1 MIRVG
6 IVGATGYGGRELLR
20 LLGGHPETEVV
31 ALSSTTAAGKA
42 LEEELPGFGKVLDL
56 TFETFDARA
65 LAGRC
70 DVVFLGAPGCESM
83 GPVAEL
89 RKAGVKVI
97 DMGPDFRLKDAGA
110 FKTYYKMEHTHA
122 GLLNE
127 SVYGLVPWNR
137 EALKDANL
145 VAVPGCY
152 PIGALL
158 PLKPL
163 LATARPTVPVII
175 DAISGI
181 SGAGRS
187 PGQAFHFPEMN
198 ENVWAYKLGTHQHIP
213 EIEQELGGVH
223 QVQFSP
229 HVGPYTRG
237 ILSTI
242 TVRPS
247 DAFDVAACYACYD
260 DEPFVR
266 VLGEGN
272 LPQLAAVRATN
283 FCDIGWVTD
292 GRTGNVILVSALD
305 NLVGGTAG
313 IAIQCMNLMFGVD
326 ECSGLSFG
334 GMSV

>member
-20 LLGGHPETEVV
+20 LLGGHPEAEVV
-31 ALSSTTAAGKA
+31 ALSSTTAAGKR
-42 LEEELPGFGKVLDL
+42 LEDELPGFGKLLDL
-56 TFETFDARA
+56 TFETFDAKG
-65 LAGRC
+65 LAERC
-70 DVVFLGAPGCESM
+70 DVVFLGVPGTESM
-83 GPVAEL
+83 GLVAEL
-89 RKAGVKVI
+89 REAEANVI
-97 DMGPDFRLKDAGA
+97 DMGPDFRLKDAET
-110 FKTYYKMEHTHA
+110 FKTYYKTDHA
-122 GLLNE
+122 HADLLPE

-137 EALKDANL
+137 EALKGANL

-163 LATARPTVPVII
+163 LATAKPTVPVII

-187 PGQAFHFPEMN
+187 LNQGFHFPEMN
-198 ENVWAYKLGTHQHIP
+198 ENVWAYKLGVHQHTP
-213 EIEQELGGVH
+213 EIEQELGGAH
-223 QVQFSP
+223 PVQFSP

-242 TVRPS
+242 TLRPS
-247 DAFDVAACYACYD
+247 EPLDVAACYTCYD

-266 VLGEGN
+266 VLREGD
-272 LPQLAAVRATN
+272 LPELAAVRATN
-283 FCDIGWVTD
+283 FCDIGWVMD
-292 GRTGNVILVSALD
+292 ERTGNLILVSAVD

-313 IAIQCMNLMFGVD
+313 MAMQCMNLMFGVD
-326 ECSGLSFG
+326 ETAGLSFG

>member
-20 LLGGHPETEVV
+20 LLGGHPEAEVV
-31 ALSSTTAAGKA
+31 ALSSTTAAGKR
-42 LEEELPGFGKVLDL
+42 LEDELPGFGKLLDL
-56 TFETFDARA
+56 TFETFDAQG
-65 LAGRC
+65 LAERC
-70 DVVFLGAPGCESM
+70 DVVFLGVPGCESM
-83 GPVAEL
+83 GPGAEL
-89 RKAGVKVI
+89 HEAGVKVI
-97 DMGPDFRLKDAGA
+97 DMGPDFRLKDASV
-110 FKTYYKMEHTHA
+110 FKTYYKTDHA
-122 GLLNE
+122 HPDLLNE

-145 VAVPGCY
+145 VAIPGCY

-163 LATARPTVPVII
+163 LSSAKPSVPVII

-187 PGQAFHFPEMN
+187 LNQGFHFAEMN
-198 ENVWAYKLGTHQHIP
+198 ENVWAYKLGVHQHTP
-213 EIEQELGGVH
+213 EIEQELGGSH
-223 QVQFSP
+223 PVQFSP

-247 DAFDVAACYACYD
+247 ESFDVAACYDGYD

-272 LPQLAAVRATN
+272 LPQLAAVRGTN
-283 FCDIGWVTD
+283 FCDIGWVMD
-292 GRTGNVILVSALD
+292 ERTGNLILVSAID

-326 ECSGLSFG
+326 ESAGLALG

>member
-20 LLGGHPETEVV
+20 LLGGHSESEVV
-31 ALSSTTAAGKA
+31 ALSSTSAVGKT
-42 LEEELPGFGKVLDL
+42 LEEELPGFGKLLDL
-56 TFETFDARA
+56 SFEAFDAKG
-65 LAGRC
+65 LAERC
-70 DVVFLGAPGCESM
+70 DLVFLGVPGTESM
-83 GPVAEL
+83 GLVAEL
-89 RKAGVKVI
+89 RAAEVKVI
-97 DMGPDFRLKDAGA
+97 DMGPDFRLKDASV
-110 FKTYYKMEHTHA
+110 FKAYYKTDHTHPD
-122 GLLNE
+122 LLDA

-137 EALKDANL
+137 EALKSADL

-158 PLKPL
+158 PLIPL
-163 LATARPTVPVII
+163 LDAAKPTVPVII

-187 PGQAFHFPEMN
+187 PMQAFHFPEMN
-198 ENVWAYKLGTHQHIP
+198 ENVWAYKLGTHQHTP
-213 EIEQELGGVH
+213 EIEQELGGGH

-242 TVRPS
+242 TVRPKGS
-247 DAFDVAACYACYD
+247 FDVAACYGCYD

-266 VLGEGN
+266 VLGEGD
-272 LPQLAAVRATN
+272 LPQLTAVRATN

-292 GRTGNVILVSALD
+292 ERTGNLILVSAVD

-313 IAIQCMNLMFGVD
+313 MAVQCMNLMFGLD
-326 ECSGLSFG
+326 ETSGLAFG

>member
-20 LLGGHPETEVV
+20 LLGGHPEAEVV
-31 ALSSTTAAGKA
+31 ALSSTTAAGKR
-42 LEEELPGFGKVLDL
+42 LEDELPGFGKLLDL
-56 TFETFDARA
+56 TFETFDAQG
-65 LAGRC
+65 LAERC
-70 DVVFLGAPGCESM
+70 DVVFLGVPGCESM
-83 GPVAEL
+83 GPGAEL
-89 RKAGVKVI
+89 HEAGVKVI
-97 DMGPDFRLKDAGA
+97 DMGPDFRLKDASV
-110 FKTYYKMEHTHA
+110 FKTYYKTDHA
-122 GLLNE
+122 HPDLLNE

-145 VAVPGCY
+145 VAIPGCY

-163 LATARPTVPVII
+163 LSSAKPTVPVVI
-175 DAISGI
+175 DAISGV

-187 PGQAFHFPEMN
+187 LNQGFHFPEMN
-198 ENVWAYKLGTHQHIP
+198 ENVWAYKLGTHQHTP
-213 EIEQELGGVH
+213 EIEQELGGAYKI
-223 QVQFSP
+223 QFSP

-247 DAFDVAACYACYD
+247 ERLDVAACYACYD

-272 LPQLAAVRATN
+272 LPQLAPVRATN
-283 FCDIGWVTD
+283 FCDIGWVMD
-292 GRTGNVILVSALD
+292 ERTGNLILVSAVD

-313 IAIQCMNLMFGVD
+313 IAIQCMNLMFSVD
-326 ECSGLSFG
+326 ESAGLALG
-334 GMSV
+334 GMTV

>member
-20 LLGGHPETEVV
+20 LLGGHPEAEVV
-31 ALSSTTAAGKA
+31 AVSSTTAAGER
-42 LEEELPGFGKVLDL
+42 LQDELPGFGKLLDL
-56 TFETFDARA
+56 TFETFDPQG
-65 LAGRC
+65 LAERC
-70 DVVFLGAPGCESM
+70 DVVVLGVPGTESM
-83 GPVAEL
+83 GPGAEL
-89 RKAGVKVI
+89 LAAGARVI

-110 FKTYYKMEHTHA
+110 FKTYYKKDHA
-122 GLLNE
+122 HVDLLGE

-137 EALKDANL
+137 EALKGADL

-158 PLKPL
+158 PLRPL
-163 LATARPTVPVII
+163 LATAKPSVPVVI
-175 DAISGI
+175 DAISGV

-187 PGQAFHFPEMN
+187 LNQGFHFPEMN
-198 ENVWAYKLGTHQHIP
+198 ENVWAYKLGVHQHTP
-213 EIEQELGGVH
+213 EIEQELGGDF

-247 DAFDVAACYACYD
+247 EAVDVAACYACYD

-272 LPQLAAVRATN
+272 LPQLAAVRTTN
-283 FCDIGWVTD
+283 FCDIGWVMD
-292 GRTGNVILVSALD
+292 ERTGNLLLVSAID

-313 IAIQCMNLMFGVD
+313 MAVQCMNLMFGVD
-326 ECSGLSFG
+326 ETTGLTTG
-334 GMSV
+334 GMTV